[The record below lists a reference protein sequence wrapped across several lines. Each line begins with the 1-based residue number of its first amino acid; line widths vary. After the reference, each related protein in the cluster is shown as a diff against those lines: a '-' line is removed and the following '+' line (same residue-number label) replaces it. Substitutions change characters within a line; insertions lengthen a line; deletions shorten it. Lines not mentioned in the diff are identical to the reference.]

1 MKKCISIEIVF
12 SGFFY
17 LAYWIYNKRK
27 EDEVLNKRKFVKL
40 KKAFIENRGMIMIG
54 FLYFVYLIVDYFNV
68 PSIFFN
74 VKNINT
80 SFNNNIVTM
89 LIFVITYLLINKK
102 NIEKNSQ
109 DIQQKNNQREIALA
123 TFVDI
128 CKECKDIINIIR
140 TFDNKQFAA
149 VNNNET
155 ILKYYTDYPF
165 KYSDIMYSFAQNG
178 IITKDEYSQF
188 MVIQRSYKG
197 YITPKIVNYNNKNL
211 KCNESDELICDA
223 LLYLIDNII
232 KAYE

>member
-1 MKKCISIEIVF
+1 MVTGRCPVNPGSIACCTACETKFRKVDLKKCISIEIVF

-109 DIQQKNNQREIALA
+109 DIQQK
-123 TFVDI
+123 
-128 CKECKDIINIIR
+128 IINE
-140 TFDNKQFAA
+140 K
-149 VNNNET
+149 
-155 ILKYYTDYPF
+155 
-165 KYSDIMYSFAQNG
+165 
-178 IITKDEYSQF
+178 
-188 MVIQRSYKG
+188 
-197 YITPKIVNYNNKNL
+197 
-211 KCNESDELICDA
+211 
-223 LLYLIDNII
+223 
-232 KAYE
+232 